1 MTHMDRRTFCA
12 GFSALTLTG
21 ATGALTAGSALAQS
35 GEAWPRRPVKFIVP
49 FAPGAGA
56 DIGARLA
63 ADVLTR
69 KWGQAVIVENRP
81 GGDSLIAIRAVVGEN
96 DDHQFLFSPAGNFT
110 PHPWRHEKLGYVRER
125 DLLPIA
131 RFSNTV
137 LSVSVSNSLGVTTL
151 KEFVEVARKRPKELN
166 AVVVP
171 GITEFVWDGFTKAT
185 GVDITKVPFTNL
197 VQGAGEMATGRI
209 HVTMSSLAIQ
219 QPVLQGGGARL
230 LAVTSRERVSMVK
243 DTPTAREAGVPS
255 LEVEGLVGLFG
266 PRSVSAELRKRI
278 GDDVKAIAA
287 DPAIAEKL
295 VASGQVPNPGGAD
308 EFSEAIIAQEK
319 QLAEI
324 AKLVGLARKD

>member
-1 MTHMDRRTFCA
+1 MNRRTFSVRA
-12 GFSALTLTG
+12 AALTL
-21 ATGALTAGSALAQS
+21 ALTAGAGAPMLAHAQS
-35 GEAWPRRPVKFIVP
+35 GEAWPRRSVKFIVP

-63 ADVLTR
+63 ADVLSR

-81 GGDSLIAIRAVVGEN
+81 GGDSLIAIRAVVGDN

-110 PHPWRHEKLGYVRER
+110 PHPYRHEKLGYVRAR

-131 RFSNTV
+131 RFSNTI
-137 LSVSVSNSLGVTTL
+137 LSVSISNSLGVTTL
-151 KEFVEVARKRPKELN
+151 KEFVELARKKPKELN

-171 GITEFVWDGFTKAT
+171 GITEFVWDGFVKSA
-185 GVDITKVPFTNL
+185 GIEITKVPFTNL

-209 HVTMSSLAIQ
+209 QVTMSSLAIQ
-219 QPVLQGGGARL
+219 QPVLQSNGARL
-230 LAVTSRERVSMVK
+230 VAVTSPKRVALIK
-243 DTPTAREAGVPS
+243 DVPTAREAGFPS

-266 PRSVSAELRKRI
+266 PRSLSADLRKRI
-278 GDDVKAIAA
+278 GDDVKAVAA

-308 EFSEAIIAQEK
+308 EFSADIVAQEK
-319 QLAEI
+319 QIDEI

>member
-1 MTHMDRRTFCA
+1 MNRRTFSVRA
-12 GFSALTLTG
+12 AALTL
-21 ATGALTAGSALAQS
+21 ALASGVGAPVIAQAQT
-35 GEAWPRRPVKFIVP
+35 GEAWPRRAVKFIVP

-63 ADVLTR
+63 ADVLSR

-81 GGDSLIAIRAVVGEN
+81 GGDSLIAIRAVVSEN

-110 PHPWRHEKLGYVRER
+110 PHPYRHEKLGYERAR

-137 LSVSVSNSLGVTTL
+137 LSVSISSSLGVTTL
-151 KEFVEVARKRPKELN
+151 KEFVEIAKKKPKELN

-171 GITEFVWDGFTKAT
+171 GITEFVWDGFVKTE
-185 GVDITKVPFTNL
+185 GLEITKVPFTNL

-209 HVTMSSLAIQ
+209 QVTMSSLAIQ
-219 QPVLQGGGARL
+219 QPVLQSNGARL
-230 LAVTSRERVSMVK
+230 VAVTSPQRVGIIK
-243 DTPTAREAGVPS
+243 DVPTAREAGFPS

-266 PRSVSAELRKRI
+266 PRSLSPELRKRI
-278 GDDVKAIAA
+278 GDDVKAVAA
-287 DPAIAEKL
+287 DPGIAEKL

-308 EFSEAIIAQEK
+308 EFSADIVAQEK

-324 AKLVGLARKD
+324 AKLVGLTRKE

>member
-1 MTHMDRRTFCA
+1 MNRRTFSVRA
-12 GFSALTLTG
+12 AALTL
-21 ATGALTAGSALAQS
+21 ALTAGAGAPMLAHAQS
-35 GEAWPRRPVKFIVP
+35 GEAWPRRSVKFIVP

-63 ADVLTR
+63 ADVLSR

-81 GGDSLIAIRAVVGEN
+81 GGDSLIAIRAVVGDN

-110 PHPWRHEKLGYVRER
+110 PHPYRHEKLGYVRAR

-131 RFSNTV
+131 RFSNTIF
-137 LSVSVSNSLGVTTL
+137 SVSISNSLGVTTL
-151 KEFVEVARKRPKELN
+151 KEFVELARKKPKELN

-171 GITEFVWDGFTKAT
+171 GITEFVWDGFVKSA
-185 GVDITKVPFTNL
+185 GIEITKVPFTNL

-209 HVTMSSLAIQ
+209 QVTMSSLAIQ
-219 QPVLQGGGARL
+219 QPVLQSNGARL
-230 LAVTSRERVSMVK
+230 VAVTSPKRVALIK
-243 DTPTAREAGVPS
+243 DVPTAREAGFPS

-266 PRSVSAELRKRI
+266 PRSLSADLRKRI
-278 GDDVKAIAA
+278 GDDVKAVAA

-308 EFSEAIIAQEK
+308 EFSADIVAQEK
-319 QLAEI
+319 QIDEI